1 MSLIANGVHKVNI
14 KADLTRDDFGRI
26 RKMVYDYCGI
36 NLHDGK
42 QALVRGRLM
51 KRLRMLQMQSFAD
64 YLDYVDSDSSNKEF
78 LLLIDILTTNK
89 TSFFRESSHF
99 DFLRD
104 EVIPKLGD
112 GPVKWWSAG
121 CSSGEEPITMAVT
134 LLEELNMVRNP
145 LVKLLATDLSTE
157 VLKVAKEGIYSED
170 KLEGMPKYMLHKYFR
185 KQAGEKVLYRVQPN
199 VQKMITY
206 GRLNLLGEWPMK
218 GPFQIIMCRN
228 VMIYFDKITQ
238 QNLVRRFYD
247 MLEPG
252 GYLFVGHS
260 ESVTNK
266 EIGFTTVQPAAYQKT
281 GV

>member
-1 MSLIANGVHKVNI
+1 MSFISNGIHKVNT

-51 KRLRMLQMQSFAD
+51 KRLRILQLQSFSD
-64 YLDYVDSDSSNKEF
+64 YLDYVDIDSSNKEF

-99 DFLRD
+99 DFIRD
-104 EVIPKLGD
+104 EVIPNIGTR
-112 GPVKWWSAG
+112 PMKWWSAG

-134 LLEELNMVRNP
+134 LLDELSAFKNP
-145 LVKLLATDLSTE
+145 PVKILATDLSTD

-170 KLEGMPKYMLHKYFR
+170 KLAGMPKYMLHKYF
-185 KQAGEKVLYRVQPN
+185 KKLTGDKVLYQVQPN

-206 GRLNLLGEWPMK
+206 GRLNLLGDWPMK

-228 VMIYFDKITQ
+228 VMIYFDKKTQ
-238 QNLVRRFYD
+238 QELVRRFYHL
-247 MLEPG
+247 LEPG
-252 GYLFVGHS
+252 GYLFIGHS

-266 EIGFTTVQPAAYQKT
+266 EIGFTTIQPAAYQKT